1 LYGTR
6 ILVETEATTMKTL
19 AAILL
24 LAACAVGQAAA
35 PAPTPDQ
42 TVPTVAG
49 TYYQAASGPSRLEL
63 ATSSG
68 FKTSGMAKAAFSYGI
83 AKVKGKWL
91 YRNPAAALQLAD
103 HRPVFTLVS
112 LIDVST
118 QAVALIRL
126 DVKKDQREAQY
137 CEAGAWSGVKVED
150 QNIIPLAVT
159 RIANTNN
166 LTITPQ
172 ADLPAGEYLLIT
184 DQGKGYDG
192 FDFGVK

>member
-1 LYGTR
+1 
-6 ILVETEATTMKTL
+6 MKTL

-24 LAACAVGQAAA
+24 LATCAVAQAAA
-35 PAPTPDQ
+35 PAQDQ

-49 TYYQAASGPSRLEL
+49 TYYQSGSGPSRLEL
-63 ATSSG
+63 AISSG

-137 CEAGAWSGVKVED
+137 CEVGAWSGAKVED
-150 QNIIPLAVT
+150 QNIMPLTVT

-166 LTITPQ
+166 LTVTPQ

-192 FDFGVK
+192 FDFGVKK